1 MVSALNVFGDEF
13 AHHARTGRCS
23 TTGARIVAA

>member
-13 AHHARTGRCS
+13 VQHARTGRCS
-23 TTGARIVAA
+23 ITGSRIAAA